1 MADPI
6 LDLTTVLEPVHVRI
20 DGVPHRLWHSNNLTL
35 AQTVKLEDL
44 GPRVQDLFVALR
56 DDKLDAAGEQEL
68 DEKLAGAVRIVLDAP
83 PAVHARLSQKQRFE
97 ILRTFMRLSLPG
109 AETPETPAAAS
120 PSTGASNSP
129 DSPASTL
136 EPASI
141 GG

>member
-56 DDKLDAAGEQEL
+56 DNKLDAAGEQEL
-68 DEKLAGAVRIVLDAP
+68 DEKLAASVRIVLDAP
-83 PAVHARLSQKQRFE
+83 AAVHARLSQKQRFE

-109 AETPETPAAAS
+109 GEMPETPAAAS
-120 PSTGASNSP
+120 PSTGEKNSP